1 VADGDDVALDM
12 GCEAALHAPANTVA
26 IAMNA
31 TTRT

>member
-1 VADGDDVALDM
+1 M